1 MSSKVVSLYSV
12 PSPTN
17 TILNIET
24 IPDEEF
30 VPGKTQ
36 ASVTEC
42 SGQEY
47 SLQSVHSGVAKT
59 KHIHHR
65 RITRSVVDWQVLID
79 WINKAFGE
87 LIPPPPP
94 PSSCADLTV
103 VGASVTTILS
113 WISSQEK
120 VMTSN
125 GWSSFLQADFIFQAP
140 MLPPSRPR
148 SLTSL
153 FFSKQAMAKE
163 VDVKFDEAKESALD
177 WQQLLS
183 SFGRINEKIGLAE
196 RGKSKLFIYQ

>member
-24 IPDEEF
+24 ITYDDEI
-30 VPGKTQ
+30 VPRKTQ
-36 ASVTEC
+36 ASSVTES
-42 SGQEY
+42 SGQES
-47 SLQSVHSGVAKT
+47 SLQSAQSQSKT
-59 KHIHHR
+59 KHSHHR

-120 VMTSN
+120 VTISN
-125 GWSSFLQADFIFQAP
+125 GWSSFLQADFVFQAP

-183 SFGRINEKIGLAE
+183 SFGRINEKIGLTE
-196 RGKSKLFIYQ
+196 RGKS

>member
-24 IPDEEF
+24 ITYDDEI
-30 VPGKTQ
+30 VPRKTQ
-36 ASVTEC
+36 ASSVTES
-42 SGQEY
+42 SGQES
-47 SLQSVHSGVAKT
+47 SLQSAQSQSKT
-59 KHIHHR
+59 KHSHHR

-120 VMTSN
+120 VTISN
-125 GWSSFLQADFIFQAP
+125 GWSSFLQADFDFQAP

-183 SFGRINEKIGLAE
+183 SFGRINEKIGLTE
-196 RGKSKLFIYQ
+196 RGKS